1 MTGGGGDLGCPACAA
16 PLKLNER
23 SSRDAGKLIYD
34 CRACDRRFSL
44 RPREVELVEE
54 SQGDDGPTTQKMR
67 AYRPTPPPSE
77 SLTELRQPS
86 VSSALPEG
94 LTVTLDLTD
103 GPQRGRSVRVTQSRT
118 VIGREEGEI
127 RIPDPLMSRRHV
139 VLEIYDPDT
148 ILLKDLTSTNGTY
161 HNGRLIDHC
170 KLQDGDEI
178 RIGSSILS
186 VAIERSS
193 V

>member
-1 MTGGGGDLGCPACAA
+1 MSGGADLPCPACAA

-23 SSRDAGKLIYD
+23 SSRGAGKLIYD
-34 CRACDRRFSL
+34 CRTCDRRYSL
-44 RPREVELVEE
+44 KPRQVELVEE
-54 SQGDDGPTTQKMR
+54 SYSDDGPTTQRML
-67 AYRPTPPPSE
+67 AYRATPPPSE
-77 SLTELRQPS
+77 RLTELQQPS

-103 GPQRGRSVRVTQSRT
+103 GPQRGRSVKVTQSRT
-118 VIGREEGEI
+118 VIGREQGEV

-148 ILLKDLTSTNGTY
+148 ILMKDLTSTNGTY

-170 KLQDGDEI
+170 KLQDGDEV
-178 RIGSSILS
+178 RIGSSIIS
-186 VAIERSS
+186 VAIERSQA
-193 V
+193 